1 MELAPLGAEADVA
14 PAVLN
19 ALVLRERGAAAGD
32 PLPLPPRDADA
43 AQAMSYSRADAARVE
58 AAARAALGAR
68 CAGSAAGAPEAVR
81 ELARATL
88 DG

>member
-1 MELAPLGAEADVA
+1 MEPAPLAAEADVA

-19 ALVLRERGAAAGD
+19 ALALRERGAADD
-32 PLPLPPRDADA
+32 PLNR
-43 AQAMSYSRADAARVE
+43 RG
-58 AAARAALGAR
+58 ALGAR
-68 CAGSAAGAPEAVR
+68 YAGSAAGAPEAVR

>member
-1 MELAPLGAEADVA
+1 MVGLAPLAAEADVA

-19 ALVLRERGAAAGD
+19 ALALRERGAAAGD
-32 PLPLPPRDADA
+32 PLPLLPRDADA

-68 CAGSAAGAPEAVR
+68 YAGAPEAVR